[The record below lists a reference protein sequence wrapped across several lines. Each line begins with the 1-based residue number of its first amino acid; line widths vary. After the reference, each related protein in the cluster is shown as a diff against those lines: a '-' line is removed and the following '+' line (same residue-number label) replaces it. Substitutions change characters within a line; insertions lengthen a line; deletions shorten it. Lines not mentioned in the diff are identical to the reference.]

1 METIHNRGFI
11 HRDIKSDNF
20 LIGAGDKINKL
31 YAIDFGLSKRYV
43 HPHTGEHILIKKHKG
58 LIGTARFASINA
70 HLGLEQSRRDDLQ
83 ALGYLMI
90 YLAKGELPWQKI
102 KAKTK

>member
-1 METIHNRGFI
+1 M
-11 HRDIKSDNF
+11 
-20 LIGAGDKINKL
+20 IGASNKINQI
-31 YAIDFGLSKRYV
+31 YVIDFGLSKRYV

-83 ALGYLMI
+83 SLGYLII
-90 YLAKGELPWQKI
+90 YLAKGDLPWQKM
-102 KAKTK
+102 KAKTR